1 LIPTIRIW
9 KKPEKNW
16 LYVLIFGIICYAFV
30 FSINQLEMDEYFP
43 KTTGMIVLLIG
54 SLSILNAIYVWLVV
68 IGPLSEK
75 QVLEQE

>member
-1 LIPTIRIW
+1 
-9 KKPEKNW
+9 
-16 LYVLIFGIICYAFV
+16 
-30 FSINQLEMDEYFP
+30 MDEYFP